1 MLIRRG
7 HVLQGT
13 ERGNGREKKEKGKKK
28 IVAKLCEAPPNCCAS
43 VIARSLREIARLE
56 NILTRRIFAMETR
69 VSCNEQSSRPTKIAR
84 VIFSLPDLAETADA
98 RTALIIVRASVTMFV
113 SELDFVIFLPLQL
126 QAELF
131 GVWAKMLEKISK

>member
-1 MLIRRG
+1 
-7 HVLQGT
+7 
-13 ERGNGREKKEKGKKK
+13 
-28 IVAKLCEAPPNCCAS
+28 
-43 VIARSLREIARLE
+43 
-56 NILTRRIFAMETR
+56 METR

-131 GVWAKMLEKISK
+131 DVWAKMLEKISK

>member
-13 ERGNGREKKEKGKKK
+13 ERGNGREKKEKDC
-28 IVAKLCEAPPNCCAS
+28 CEIMRGPPNCCAS
-43 VIARSLREIARLE
+43 VIARSLREIACLE

>member
-1 MLIRRG
+1 MLIRCG

-28 IVAKLCEAPPNCCAS
+28 DRCEITRGPPNCCAS

-98 RTALIIVRASVTMFV
+98 RTALIIVRASVTMFA
-113 SELDFVIFLPLQL
+113 SELDFVIFLPFQL
-126 QAELF
+126 RAELF
-131 GVWAKMLEKISK
+131 GVWAKMPEKIS